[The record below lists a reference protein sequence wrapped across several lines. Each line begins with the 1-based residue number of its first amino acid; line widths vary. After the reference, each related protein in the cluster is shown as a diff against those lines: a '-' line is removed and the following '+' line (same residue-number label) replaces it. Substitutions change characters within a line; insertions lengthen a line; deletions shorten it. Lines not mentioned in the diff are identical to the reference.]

1 LGFASEKRELVRLVA
16 RYVAGLS
23 IDRRFVEEN
32 TPPGAEGAITNIL
45 EDVKSQVLEIKQG
58 LMICRLC
65 GEGPFTRTGLY
76 LHLLRRHG
84 NELVHLVMERVDER
98 IRAARKIGRLVA
110 E

>member
-1 LGFASEKRELVRLVA
+1 MHKKRKGLVRLVA

-23 IDRRFVEEN
+23 IDRNFIEEN
-32 TPPGAEGAITNIL
+32 TPPGAEGVITNIL
-45 EDVKSQVLEIKQG
+45 DDIKSQVLETKQG

-65 GEGPFTRTGLY
+65 GKGPFTKTGLY

-84 NELVHLVMERVDER
+84 DDLVHLVMERVDER
-98 IRAARKIGRLVA
+98 IRVARKTGRLDP